1 MKLKKYNILALKRY
15 GGFFFPPSYFS
26 FLFLHFLFL
35 IFLSSCSIQ
44 QKIGKVANNNILNG
58 TDLQQAHIGIS
69 IYEPVSNT
77 YWYNYNANKYFIP
90 ASNTKLFSCY
100 AAMKYLGDSLPGMRY
115 KVMNNELLLMP
126 TGDPTLLHPNF
137 NKQPVIQ
144 FLQQQTG
151 KIIITDQLWKE
162 EALGRGWAW
171 DDYNYNYMVE
181 RSALPVYGN
190 CIKFVQTQFTGN
202 ASNDEKTVQTSVY
215 TDPEIYWKVNF
226 SSDTGF
232 FHVQRKRDENIFT
245 ITQGKEK
252 QEEQTVPFITHGLQ
266 SALELLKDTIGKIIT
281 ITPDFNTTQN
291 SKIVYSQP
299 TDSLLQPMMYE
310 SDNFFAEQVLLIA
323 SQQVLGFMNSKAIID
338 TLLKTH
344 LKNIPQKPIWV
355 DGSGLSRYNSFT
367 PQSMVYLLQK
377 MKEEFS
383 WQRITTILPTVN
395 KGTLSSYNKL
405 DSNFIYAKTGTLRG
419 QVALSGYLITRKN
432 KTLIFS
438 ILINNHNT
446 SAVTVR
452 KLIERFLQRIRN
464 SY

>member
-1 MKLKKYNILALKRY
+1 MQKKLS
-15 GGFFFPPSYFS
+15 SYLTECSCFS
-26 FLFLHFLFL
+26 LFIFHFTFL
-35 IFLSSCSIQ
+35 ILFTSCSL
-44 QKIGKVANNNILNG
+44 QKKLSALAHSNIIN
-58 TDLQQAHIGIS
+58 TPELQQSHIGIS
-69 IYEPVSNT
+69 IYEPLTNRF
-77 YWYNYNANKYFIP
+77 WYNYNGAKYFIP

-100 AAMKYLGDSLPGMRY
+100 AAMKYLGDSLPAMRF
-115 KVMNNELLLMP
+115 KVVNNELLLIP
-126 TGDPTLLHPNF
+126 TGDPTLLHPDF

-144 FLQQQTG
+144 FLQQQKN
-151 KIIITDQLWKE
+151 KIIITNQYWKE

-171 DDYNYNYMVE
+171 DDYNYSYMVE

-190 CIKFVQTQFTGN
+190 CIKFIQTQFTGS

-215 TDPEIYWKVNF
+215 TNPEINWKVSF
-226 SSDTGF
+226 DSDTSSF
-232 FHVQRKRDENIFT
+232 QVQRKRAENIFT
-245 ITQGKEK
+245 ISQGKEK
-252 QEEQTVPFITHGLQ
+252 HEEQTVPFVTNGMQ
-266 SALELLKDTIGKIIT
+266 SALELLKDTIGKKIEFAPGLVNSVNTSII
-281 ITPDFNTTQN
+281 
-291 SKIVYSQP
+291 YSQP

-310 SDNFFAEQVLLIA
+310 SDNFFAEQVLLMA
-323 SQQVLGFMNSKAIID
+323 SHEVLGYMNSKAITD

-367 PQSMVYLLQK
+367 PQSIVYLLQK

-383 WQRITTILPTVN
+383 WKRITTILPTVN
-395 KGTLSSYNKL
+395 KGTLSAYNKL

-438 ILINNHNT
+438 VMVNNHAT
-446 SAVTVR
+446 SATNVR
-452 KLIERFLQRIRN
+452 KAIELFLLQLRN